1 MKLYDPQL
9 GLVDSTMTDTQGRF
23 YFQGVAP
30 GDYTLVTSKE
40 GYYTKEQDLKIRIA
54 MAGQYVTVF
63 LTAEGALMKGKGDP
77 HVTAAEL
84 ALPPK
89 TRDEFDKGK
98 NDLKKRKY
106 PGAIHHLEG
115 VTRAQPDFALGFEVL
130 GVAYYRSGDPA
141 RAEAAFH
148 KAIDLDPKRAES
160 YIQLGL
166 ISYDQRHY
174 ADSRRYLETG
184 LRMEP
189 DSWFGHY
196 QLGLTHFSLGNFKDC
211 EKEFR
216 KAQDLDPSFSEV
228 HVRLGNVY
236 LRLKN
241 VPKAMAE
248 FEDYLHMDPQ
258 GRFAARVR
266 QVVDEM
272 RNAGVAPKS

>member
-1 MKLYDPQL
+1 
-9 GLVDSTMTDTQGRF
+9 
-23 YFQGVAP
+23 VAF
-30 GDYTLVTSKE
+30 
-40 GYYTKEQDLKIRIA
+40 R
-54 MAGQYVTVF
+54 
-63 LTAEGALMKGKGDP
+63 
-77 HVTAAEL
+77 
-84 ALPPK
+84 
-89 TRDEFDKGK
+89 
-98 NDLKKRKY
+98 
-106 PGAIHHLEG
+106 
-115 VTRAQPDFALGFEVL
+115 
-130 GVAYYRSGDPA
+130 
-141 RAEAAFH
+141 
-148 KAIDLDPKRAES
+148 KAIDLDAKRAES

-166 ISYDQRHY
+166 LSYDQRHY

-189 DSWFGHY
+189 NSWFGHY
-196 QLGLTHFSLGNFKDC
+196 QLGLTDFALRNYKDC

-241 VPKAMAE
+241 APQAMAE

-258 GRFAARVR
+258 GRFAPRVR